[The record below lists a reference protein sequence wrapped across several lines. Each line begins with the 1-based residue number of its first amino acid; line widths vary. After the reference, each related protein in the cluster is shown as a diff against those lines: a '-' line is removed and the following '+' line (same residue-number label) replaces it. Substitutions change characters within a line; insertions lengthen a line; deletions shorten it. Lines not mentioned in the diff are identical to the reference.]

1 MAQPNISTELLR
13 TFLAVVERDGFIRAA
28 ESLHKTQSTV
38 SQQIKKLE
46 LELGV
51 VLFRPNG
58 RKRLLTHE
66 GEMLVG
72 YARKMLALQDDAI
85 ASLASSGELG
95 EIRVGVSQGVAE
107 TVLPELLA
115 GFSRKN
121 PAVRLFV
128 ETGYSDELEL
138 AYERGD
144 YDLIVTLSLS
154 GSGKGEV
161 LGGEPLAWIG
171 PEGFSWSSERE
182 LPMASYSKAC
192 QFRRVSIGSLDQ
204 SGIPWRLVYTSSSY
218 QGLMAAVKC
227 GLGVAVRPRSAVLP
241 GVELIGERLGLP
253 ELPMIYTSLRYR
265 RDINVANE
273 LAETFRLA
281 SLGVR

>member
-95 EIRVGVSQGVAE
+95 EIKVGVSQGVAE

-138 AYERGD
+138 GYERGD

-154 GSGKGEV
+154 SSGKGEV

-171 PEGFSWSSERE
+171 PVGFSWSPGRE

-192 QFRRVSIGSLDQ
+192 QFRRVSIESLDQ

-227 GLGVAVRPRSAVLP
+227 GLGVTVRPRSAVLP
-241 GVELIGERLGLP
+241 GVELIGGRLGLP